1 MRATVKN
8 LLQTVGSLSYIKTNN
23 NGFDLLSDDMLSA
36 LDRLNGQDDD
46 YEDNVGQ
53 NSEINRAILL
63 DEESKDGAR
72 IVSV

>member
-8 LLQTVGSLSYIKTNN
+8 LLQTVGTLSYIKTNN
-23 NGFDLLSDDMLSA
+23 DGFDLLSDDMLSA

-63 DEESKDGAR
+63 DEESKDDAR

>member
-8 LLQTVGSLSYIKTNN
+8 LLQTVGTLSYIKTNN
-23 NGFDLLSDDMLSA
+23 DGFDLLSDDMLSA